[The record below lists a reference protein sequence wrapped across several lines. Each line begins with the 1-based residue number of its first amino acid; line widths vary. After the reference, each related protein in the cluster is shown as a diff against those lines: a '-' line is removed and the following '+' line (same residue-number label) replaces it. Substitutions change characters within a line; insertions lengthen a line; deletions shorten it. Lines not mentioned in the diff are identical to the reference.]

1 MKRTCLILLA
11 MVLSL
16 SFTTFALAAS
26 TTVPPKYV
34 RLTDDHGNTYV
45 FLIKLAGS
53 VKLSGVST
61 KFYNINGEFY
71 LDTFSCPLTGS
82 GHVKGT
88 EFHFATVGNSE
99 WGGAFWTNLL
109 EGFWDLADTT
119 NPVGTVTWR
128 RINES
133 GTNIVSAGTLSLT
146 DCSALDLPY

>member
-53 VKLSGVST
+53 VKMSNGTV

-88 EFHFATVGNSE
+88 EFHLSTVCNSE
-99 WGGAFWTNLL
+99 GGGSFWTILV
-109 EGFWDLADTT
+109 EGFWDLTATT
-119 NPVGTVTWR
+119 NPVGTITWR
-128 RINES
+128 QIN
-133 GTNIVSAGTLSLT
+133 AW
-146 DCSALDLPY
+146 D